1 MHIYG
6 WWRGQWACVNIYS
19 HTGNHMLSI
28 IMLLY
33 TAYSQYIAFGV
44 RTRSKTSVLELGQT
58 WASPTLAWLYCTHT
72 CVCLLACLLG
82 LTTYHKSLPAL
93 ILHIWCHALIQ
104 KGSRIAVEVVN
115 HEQSIFSMATTR
127 METIRGLT
135 SSVSRVT
142 EVTAWQSV
150 DAVCLC
156 FLTHGSCHWTQI
168 SYDYSQMG
176 ATSSQW
182 QKDGF
187 HPSMTSPHAVA

>member
-1 MHIYG
+1 
-6 WWRGQWACVNIYS
+6 
-19 HTGNHMLSI
+19 
-28 IMLLY
+28 MLLY

-44 RTRSKTSVLELGQT
+44 RTRSKTQCALIG
-58 WASPTLAWLYCTHT
+58 ASLSEPHT
-72 CVCLLACLLG
+72 SMTSFHLCVCMSACLLACLLG
-82 LTTYHKSLPAL
+82 PTTYRKSLLAL

-176 ATSSQW
+176 ATSSQ
-182 QKDGF
+182 
-187 HPSMTSPHAVA
+187 